1 MSRET
6 KEEANQVSVLK
17 LRANLSQVL
26 GEVEYGGKI
35 YVVTKNGRPVAQ
47 IVPVAEETTPST
59 KRKQR
64 T

>member
-1 MSRET
+1 MET
-6 KEEANQVSVLK
+6 IEITSKE
-17 LRANLSQVL
+17 LRRRLSEVL
-26 GEVEYGGKI
+26 GATEYGRKT